1 MNNSFKLLSITLLA
15 LSLFACGSST
25 ETKKHNFSLQTNA
38 KNNVI
43 TLGETLNLS
52 IKNPKNETI
61 TAVSYKINDK
71 QVSESF
77 ATNDLK
83 LGVQT
88 LTATISYD
96 DTTADVSTKIT
107 VLNNTKPKIYTY
119 KIVNTYPHDI
129 TSYTQGLE
137 FYNGELYE
145 STGQYRESK
154 LRKVDY
160 KTAEVLKNINLQSQY
175 FGEGLT
181 VLNDKIYQLT
191 WRENTGFVYDVN
203 SFEKLSSFTYGKSNE
218 GWGLCND
225 GTRIFKSDGTEN
237 IWLLNPETLAEEE
250 TIQVYREKGKVVG
263 LNELEWVNGKIYS
276 NLYQFNGVAIIN
288 PKNGAMEAVIDFSPL
303 HKLVTQHQGLDV
315 LNGIAYNPD
324 TNTLFVTGKRWDK
337 LFEVEII
344 EQ

>member
-61 TAVSYKINDK
+61 TAVSYKINNK

-303 HKLVTQHQGLDV
+303 RKLVTQHQGLDV